1 MRLAIAFIAALLYA
15 PPLFAQCLE
24 LPIVGNG
31 IDPKGKAESA
41 WTDTEG
47 SFRPKIPDELV
58 QAYPKMANTYTTIGF
73 PKVVKGILTAS
84 TVITCFSASLTIPE
98 KLAPMTRDDANR
110 LAKDRDATITF
121 NPDALKLPTPK
132 TAIQKAIDSSI
143 RTLWRY
149 IGPALAWATSS
160 TDNFNRGTG
169 SDLGAAWDP
178 YNDGASTPCALDGD
192 KVSGTSD
199 LARCVEGY
207 STYIPGSNQ
216 YVQFVLKADTGGGFG
231 GAMDASAYVRLAAP
245 TTLTGYACRLLPPDQ
260 TNRSRVRRYDGG
272 GSNSSLANDTTT
284 TWANNDV
291 ARCEVNGSVVTVKQN
306 GTTVLTASGD
316 TTYTSGRGGIG
327 VLSTPGAG
335 NQVWIDDFEVGDLVG
350 GATVVRHRP
359 IVIQ

>member
-149 IGPALAWATSS
+149 IGPALAWARSEERRVGKS
-160 TDNFNRGTG
+160 V
-169 SDLGAAWDP
+169 DLG
-178 YNDGASTPCALDGD
+178 GG
-192 KVSGTSD
+192 
-199 LARCVEGY
+199 R
-207 STYIPGSNQ
+207 ISN
-216 YVQFVLKADTGGGFG
+216 KTK
-231 GAMDASAYVRLAAP
+231 R
-245 TTLTGYACRLLPPDQ
+245 T
-260 TNRSRVRRYDGG
+260 
-272 GSNSSLANDTTT
+272 
-284 TWANNDV
+284 
-291 ARCEVNGSVVTVKQN
+291 
-306 GTTVLTASGD
+306 
-316 TTYTSGRGGIG
+316 
-327 VLSTPGAG
+327 
-335 NQVWIDDFEVGDLVG
+335 
-350 GATVVRHRP
+350 
-359 IVIQ
+359 